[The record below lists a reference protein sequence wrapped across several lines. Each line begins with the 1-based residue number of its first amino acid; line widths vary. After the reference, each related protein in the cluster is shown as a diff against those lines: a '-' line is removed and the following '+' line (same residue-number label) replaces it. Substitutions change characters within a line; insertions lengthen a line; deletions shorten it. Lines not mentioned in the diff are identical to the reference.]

1 MAERGQPRE
10 HVSRRSFLTRV
21 SMGALATYA
30 ALSGA
35 STAWADPQSEPPP
48 CRVSCLPVSKTGCG
62 CGGNLYRCQGC
73 GDSFHACIERTP
85 FYGFCLRRRCR

>member
-1 MAERGQPRE
+1 MAERANGRE
-10 HVSRRSFLTRV
+10 RVSRRSFLGRT
-21 SMGALATYA
+21 SMGALAAYA

-35 STAWADPQSEPPP
+35 GRTAAFAQSEPPP

-73 GDSFHACIERTP
+73 GGSFHACIDRTP